1 MRLVK
6 DDSETKSPKKKSIS
20 LSSLLNVINGVASHE
35 GHVLI
40 MTTNYLDLLDG
51 ALICSM
57 MNGSWYLG
65 ELPGLGTCM

>member
-1 MRLVK
+1 MRLVE
-6 DDSETKSPKKKSIS
+6 DDNETESPKKKSIS
-20 LSSLLNVINGVASHE
+20 LSSLLNVIDGVASHE

-51 ALICSM
+51 ALIRST
-57 MNGSWYLG
+57 MNGSSHLG